1 MFCRHCGTKLVD
13 EAVFCTACGKPV
25 AEEPARPEAQQP
37 VYPQPI
43 PVSED
48 TGSYGWWAL
57 GFFFPLVGLIL
68 FLAWKDQKPLTAKRA
83 GIGALVGAIVSVV
96 LFVLVFIVIFG
107 FLGMALASSWEDSW
121 YYSDFARIFSLWL

>member
-13 EAVFCTACGKPV
+13 QAVFCTACGKPV
-25 AEEPARPEAQQP
+25 AEEPPQAAEPT
-37 VYPQPI
+37 YPQPI
-43 PVSED
+43 PVTVDS
-48 TGSYGWWAL
+48 GSYGWWAL

-96 LFVLVFIVIFG
+96 LFVLVFGLLFG
-107 FLGMALASSWEDSW
+107 FLGMALASSWEDPW
-121 YYSDFARIFSLWL
+121 YYSDSARIFPLWL